1 MSLMKKNGFADFA
14 RKYGWILLACALV
27 AVMVFIIDGKETTDP
42 AASAPSVSAE
52 VSASTPA
59 EGTGAETGSQE
70 RNTTPA
76 VLGGIGAMVVYYVGS
91 RMFDKKKNKKK

>member
-14 RKYGWILLACALV
+14 RKYGWILLACMLV
-27 AVMVFIIDGKETTDP
+27 TVMVFLIDGKEISDP
-42 AASAPSVSAE
+42 AASSPSPSAE
-52 VSASTPA
+52 ATVSTPV
-59 EGTGAETGSQE
+59 EGTSAETGTGE
-70 RNTTPA
+70 RNTAPA

>member
-14 RKYGWILLACALV
+14 RKYGWILLTCALV
-27 AVMVFIIDGKETTDP
+27 AVMVFLIDGKKISDP
-42 AASAPSVSAE
+42 AASAPSSSVEASVSM
-52 VSASTPA
+52 PA
-59 EGTGAETGSQE
+59 EGTGEETGTGE

-91 RMFDKKKNKKK
+91 RMFDRKKNKKK